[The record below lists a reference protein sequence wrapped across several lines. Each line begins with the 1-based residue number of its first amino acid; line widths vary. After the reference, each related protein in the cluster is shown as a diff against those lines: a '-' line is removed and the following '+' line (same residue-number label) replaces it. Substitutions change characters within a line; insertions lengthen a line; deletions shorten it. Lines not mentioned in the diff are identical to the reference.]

1 MWEGGVTVGIRDLFR
16 RAKKD
21 PPDKKL
27 QDELEKTKEKLLDAQ
42 CEHELL
48 HSKYGA
54 LEQECGRL
62 RQAMGWKDYR
72 IQELENRISVFEAAW
87 KKLCPP
93 LRTLDQLRC
102 FYDCMAPYLDPDG
115 FQVYF
120 IAQSLTDFDLS
131 GTFPYEDAS
140 GLFENADGHMLMKY
154 LEADQFGSIDW
165 EIVPG
170 TTYERAV
177 LRETDRSAP
186 EYLAFQKQMYAETI
200 RHLGFQSLLSQRN
213 ELTPSTIKQM
223 ELIKRERG
231 DAR

>member
-1 MWEGGVTVGIRDLFR
+1 MGIWDLFSR
-16 RAKKD
+16 TKKN
-21 PPDKKL
+21 PKYKQL
-27 QDELEKTKEKLLDAQ
+27 QNELEEAKGGLLDAQ
-42 CEHELL
+42 REYGLL
-48 HSKYGA
+48 RSKYSA
-54 LEQECGRL
+54 LEQECGGL
-62 RQAMGWKDYR
+62 RQAMAWKDYR
-72 IQELENRISVFEAAW
+72 IKELESKNGVFEAAW
-87 KKLCPP
+87 KELCPP

-115 FQVYF
+115 FQIYF

-154 LEADQFGSIDW
+154 LEADQFGAIDW

-177 LRETDRSAP
+177 LREADRSSP
-186 EYLAFQKQMYAETI
+186 EYLAFQEQMYAETI

-213 ELTPSTIKQM
+213 ELTPSTIKQV